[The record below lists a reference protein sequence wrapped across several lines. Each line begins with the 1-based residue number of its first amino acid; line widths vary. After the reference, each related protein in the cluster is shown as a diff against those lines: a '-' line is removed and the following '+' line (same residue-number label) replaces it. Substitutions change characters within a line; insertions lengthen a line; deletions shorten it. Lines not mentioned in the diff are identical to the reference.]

1 MLRKHPI
8 WNWSQ
13 VITKTIESV
22 ILALHGSPVSFIPV
36 HTISDCDCSLH
47 KAMRRAFWNG
57 ASVPCECVGGGSWW
71 WWGRGGGP
79 NYRPLTA
86 APLHEVAGWG
96 VR

>member
-13 VITKTIESV
+13 VMTKTIESV

-71 WWGRGGGP
+71 WWGRGRGGAK
-79 NYRPLTA
+79 L
-86 APLHEVAGWG
+86 
-96 VR
+96 